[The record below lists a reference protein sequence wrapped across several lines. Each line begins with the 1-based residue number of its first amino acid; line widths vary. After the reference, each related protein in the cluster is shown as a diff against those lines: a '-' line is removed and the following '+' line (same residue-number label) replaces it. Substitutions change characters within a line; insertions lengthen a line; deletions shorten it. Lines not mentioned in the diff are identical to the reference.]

1 MSNNKLISSGT
12 DINTFRSTILQQS
25 NNKAKTQNNFMKKP
39 KTEINFYKT
48 NRINL
53 HEKES
58 NNEYMKQLLKTM
70 ITTKKS
76 NYDLTKEIIQEKE
89 ENIKQ
94 AKLITQLESE
104 LAYYEELS
112 LLIQGGLYL
121 TSQRKQKIS
130 ISENQAQAYC
140 KEVKRKF
147 KSVVE
152 IIDNF
157 ENKLNEIGS
166 EKLKIEEFFTEQLKD
181 IAEEKLELFNE
192 SEEINDKI
200 NNQKRQINE
209 LNQKI
214 EGLLRDKL
222 NQRIFFQNK
231 EDDDLKKYEQLTEKY
246 NELALKMKDYLN
258 QEATNQYN
266 TQLTKRVLNEMV
278 SEKEEFI
285 MKLNDKKLLNDTMK
299 AEVNNLNSQIAEAL
313 KAIENF
319 KKIEKSRK
327 NKFGFHL

>member
-1 MSNNKLISSGT
+1 M
-12 DINTFRSTILQQS
+12 
-25 NNKAKTQNNFMKKP
+25 
-39 KTEINFYKT
+39 
-48 NRINL
+48 
-53 HEKES
+53 
-58 NNEYMKQLLKTM
+58 
-70 ITTKKS
+70 
-76 NYDLTKEIIQEKE
+76 
-89 ENIKQ
+89 
-94 AKLITQLESE
+94 
-104 LAYYEELS
+104 
-112 LLIQGGLYL
+112 YL